1 MKPSDA
7 VDNGSPL
14 RVGANGSGAR
24 RRRLLVLAVCC
35 MSLLI
40 AGLDVTAVNVALPA
54 VGRDLAL
61 PVSGLQWII
70 DGYTL
75 PIAGFLMLAG
85 STADRIGRRR
95 VFQAGLALFTAC
107 SLACALAPDLPWLVA
122 FRAGQGLGAS
132 MLNPVALSIVTTTF
146 TDARERTRAIG
157 VWSGAIGLALALGP
171 VVGGLLVSAI
181 GWRSVFWIN
190 VPVGLAAIALT
201 ALVVP
206 ESRAA
211 SARRPDPVGQLL
223 VVTALVAVTGAIIE
237 GSRDG
242 YGSPLI
248 IGLLVLGAVAVTAL
262 VRYERRRDQP
272 LIDPSYFR
280 SIPFSGAIIAAV
292 AAFIGLSGFLFLN
305 TLYLQDVRGYDAL
318 DAGLLTLPMAAATA
332 LASPISGWVT
342 ARYGPR
348 PPLIAA
354 GVCVVLAAVTLATV
368 TRTTPL
374 AVLVL
379 GYLLFGTGFGLV
391 NTPITN
397 TATSGMP
404 PSQAGLSAAI
414 ASTGRQIG
422 STLGVAIL
430 GSVVAAGAPGPVGWW
445 ILASCGGLVAVIGVV
460 TANGRVGGLVR
471 VGSHY

>member
-1 MKPSDA
+1 MPDLT
-7 VDNGSPL
+7 P
-14 RVGANGSGAR
+14 
-24 RRRLLVLAVCC
+24 RRRLLILAVCC
-35 MSLLI
+35 TSLLI
-40 AGLDVTAVNVALPA
+40 AGLDATAVNVALPA

-95 VFQAGLALFTAC
+95 VFQTGLALFTTC
-107 SLACALAPDLPWLVA
+107 SLACALAPDLGWLVA
-122 FRAGQGLGAS
+122 CRVGQGLGAS

-146 TDARERTRAIG
+146 TDSRERTRAIG

-171 VVGGLLVSAI
+171 VVGGLLVGVA

-190 VPVGLAAIALT
+190 VPVGIAAIALT
-201 ALVVP
+201 ALFVP

-211 SARRPDPVGQLL
+211 TARRPDPVGQLL
-223 VVTALVAVTGAIIE
+223 VVAALVAITWAIIE
-237 GSRDG
+237 GSREG
-242 YGSPLI
+242 YGDPLI
-248 IGLLVLGAVAVTAL
+248 ILLFAVGAGAGMAL
-262 VRYERRRDQP
+262 VRYENRRDQP
-272 LIDPSYFR
+272 LIDPSFFR
-280 SIPFSGAIIAAV
+280 SVSFSGAVVTAV

-318 DAGLLTLPMAAATA
+318 HAGLLTLRMAAATA
-332 LASPISGWVT
+332 LASPISGRIT

-348 PPLIAA
+348 LPLITA
-354 GVCVVLAAVTLATV
+354 GLLVVVAAVLLTTT
-368 TRTTPL
+368 TRTTPV

-379 GYLLFGTGFGLV
+379 GYVLFGTGFGLV

-397 TATSGMP
+397 TAVSGMP
-404 PSQAGLSAAI
+404 RAQAGVSAAI

-422 STLGVAIL
+422 NTLGVAIL
-430 GSVVAAGAPGPVGWW
+430 GSVVAAHLPAPVGWW
-445 ILASCGGLVAVIGVV
+445 ILAGCGALVAVLGVLTTTRPV
-460 TANGRVGGLVR
+460 VPVMQLA
-471 VGSHY
+471 SQH